1 MIYLVEDDANIRK
14 LVSYALI
21 SNQFTSRDF
30 ASAAEFWVAMEEEL
44 PSLILLDRMLPDD
57 DGLHILQTLRQSPK
71 TKRLPVIILTAKS
84 EEYDRVLGLES
95 GADDYLCKPFGMM
108 ELLARIKAL
117 LRRAEAE
124 STEYQV
130 GDLYVC
136 PEKHLIKVQ
145 NQQILLALKEYEL
158 LCYLIEAEGKVVTRE
173 QLLRD
178 IWGYSFDGESR
189 TIDVHIRKLRQ
200 KLGSCASLI
209 QTVKGVGYRIGDPND

>member
-1 MIYLVEDDANIRK
+1 
-14 LVSYALI
+14 LVSYALT
-21 SNQFTSRDF
+21 SNQFPTRDF
-30 ASAAEFWVAMEEEL
+30 STATEFWVAMEEGL
-44 PSLILLDRMLPDD
+44 PSLILLDRMLPDE

-117 LRRAEAE
+117 LRRAETEDAE
-124 STEYQV
+124 YLI

-136 PEKHLIKVQ
+136 PEKHLVKVQ
-145 NQQILLALKEYEL
+145 NQQISLALKEYAL
-158 LCYLIEAEGKVVTRE
+158 LCYLIEAEGKVVPRE

-209 QTVKGVGYRIGDPND
+209 QTIKGVGYRIGDPND